1 MEAVVPLARVQR
13 QELVDEVT
21 CVLILHIGLKPL
33 LNSALAAAWDLELL
47 KEVKSGNP
55 WPHLVDLSI
64 RQGSLKVP
72 KMEFFFYKSS
82 YLRCEFFYKYAKLSF
97 FYKKR

>member
-1 MEAVVPLARVQR
+1 MEAVLPLARVQR

-21 CVLILHIGLKPL
+21 GVLVLHIGFQPL
-33 LNSALAAAWDLELL
+33 FHSALAAAWDLKLL

-64 RQGSLKVP
+64 GLLVWATTTTKRYFSWVGTGI
-72 KMEFFFYKSS
+72 SS
-82 YLRCEFFYKYAKLSF
+82 TLPPH
-97 FYKKR
+97 

>member
-13 QELVDEVT
+13 QKLVNEVT
-21 CVLILHIGLKPL
+21 GVLVLHIGFQPL
-33 LNSALAAAWDLELL
+33 LHSALAAAWDLKLL

-64 RQGSLKVP
+64 GLYVLTTKTSKRYFSWEGIGV
-72 KMEFFFYKSS
+72 SS
-82 YLRCEFFYKYAKLSF
+82 TLPPH
-97 FYKKR
+97 

>member
-21 CVLILHIGLKPL
+21 GVLVLHIGLKPL
-33 LNSALAAAWDLELL
+33 LHSALAAARDLKLL

-64 RQGSLKVP
+64 GLLVLATTTSKRYFSWVGIGV
-72 KMEFFFYKSS
+72 SS
-82 YLRCEFFYKYAKLSF
+82 TLPPH
-97 FYKKR
+97 

>member
-21 CVLILHIGLKPL
+21 GVLVLHIGLKPL
-33 LNSALAAAWDLELL
+33 FHSALAATRDLKLL

-55 WPHLVDLSI
+55 WPHLMVDLSI
-64 RQGSLKVP
+64 GLLVWATSTAKRYFSWEGTGI
-72 KMEFFFYKSS
+72 SS
-82 YLRCEFFYKYAKLSF
+82 TLPPH
-97 FYKKR
+97 

>member
-13 QELVDEVT
+13 QKLVDEVT
-21 CVLILHIGLKPL
+21 GVLILHIGLKPL
-33 LNSALAAAWDLELL
+33 LHSALAAARDLKLL

-64 RQGSLKVP
+64 IGLLVLATTTSQRYFSWEGTGA
-72 KMEFFFYKSS
+72 SS
-82 YLRCEFFYKYAKLSF
+82 TLPPR
-97 FYKKR
+97 

>member
-13 QELVDEVT
+13 QKLIDEVT
-21 CVLILHIGLKPL
+21 SILVLHIGFEPL
-33 LNSALAAAWDLELL
+33 LHSALAAARDLKLL

-64 RQGSLKVP
+64 GL
-72 KMEFFFYKSS
+72 
-82 YLRCEFFYKYAKLSF
+82 
-97 FYKKR
+97 

>member
-13 QELVDEVT
+13 QKLIDEVT
-21 CVLILHIGLKPL
+21 SILVLHIGFEPL
-33 LNSALAAAWDLELL
+33 LHSALAATRDLKLL

-64 RQGSLKVP
+64 GLYVLTTKTSKRYFSREGIGV
-72 KMEFFFYKSS
+72 SS
-82 YLRCEFFYKYAKLSF
+82 TLPPH
-97 FYKKR
+97 

>member
-13 QELVDEVT
+13 QKLVDEVT
-21 CVLILHIGLKPL
+21 GVLVLHIGFQPL
-33 LNSALAAAWDLELL
+33 LHSALAAAWDLKLL

-64 RQGSLKVP
+64 GLYVLTTKTSKRYFSWEGIGI
-72 KMEFFFYKSS
+72 SS
-82 YLRCEFFYKYAKLSF
+82 TLPPH
-97 FYKKR
+97 

>member
-1 MEAVVPLARVQR
+1 MIMEAVVPLARVQR

-21 CVLILHIGLKPL
+21 GVLVLHIGLKPL
-33 LNSALAAAWDLELL
+33 LHSALAAAWDLKLL

-64 RQGSLKVP
+64 GLLVWATTTSKRYFSWEGTGV
-72 KMEFFFYKSS
+72 SS
-82 YLRCEFFYKYAKLSF
+82 ALPPH
-97 FYKKR
+97 